1 MGEFNKDTIIL
12 LGYQILNQPGLSVL
26 SPRTTAKRLD
36 CSPRSESREAKGLEK
51 QEAVGE
57 RSSKTSFVFA
67 LWIILAATM
76 VRAIEWVDGKLRIL
90 DQSKLPRE
98 QIFADL
104 DDYRGVVLAIKEM
117 RVRGAPAIG
126 VAAAYGIAL
135 AASSIRTT
143 NKDDLI
149 AQLNQVMQAFAASRP
164 TAVNLFQA
172 IDRMRKAA
180 RGHGVAEIKKSLID
194 EAKRIHK
201 EEVSATEKLSQL
213 GAELIKDGFT
223 LLTHCNAG
231 PLATAGSG
239 TALGAIKAA
248 KEQGKKLSVFVTE
261 TRPLLQGARL
271 TTWELMQE
279 DIPVTLIT
287 DSMAGYF
294 MKRGEIDCVIVGA
307 DRIAANG
314 YTANKIGTYTLA
326 VLANAHGI
334 PFYVA
339 APTTTIDLSLLSGY
353 QIPIEERSPEEVTHI
368 QGVPIAPAGIRA
380 ANPAFD
386 ITPGSY
392 ITAIITEKGII
403 RPPYTEG
410 LKAIGSR
417 FP

>member
-1 MGEFNKDTIIL
+1 VIDSLPSQL
-12 LGYQILNQPGLSVL
+12 LPLFPSFELYYQAM
-26 SPRTTAKRLD
+26 TT
-36 CSPRSESREAKGLEK
+36 
-51 QEAVGE
+51 
-57 RSSKTSFVFA
+57 
-67 LWIILAATM
+67 
-76 VRAIEWVDGKLRIL
+76 RAIEWLNGKLRIL

-104 DDYRGVVLAIKEM
+104 DNYQDVVLAIKEM

-135 AASSIRTT
+135 GASGIKTAS
-143 NKDDLI
+143 KDEFL
-149 AQLNQVMQAFAASRP
+149 AQLNQVVQAFAASRP

-172 IDRMRKAA
+172 INRMKKAA
-180 RGHGVAEIKKSLID
+180 RGDGVAAIKNSLVN
-194 EAKRIHK
+194 EAKRIHQ
-201 EEVSATEKLSQL
+201 EEITATKQLSQL
-213 GAELIKDGFT
+213 GAGLIKDGFT
-223 LLTHCNAG
+223 VLTHCNAG
-231 PLATAGSG
+231 PLATAGYG
-239 TALGAIKAA
+239 TALGVIKAA
-248 KEQGKKLSVFVTE
+248 KEQGKKVSVFATE

-279 DIPVTLIT
+279 GIPVTLII

-339 APTTTIDLSLLSGY
+339 APTTTIDLSLTSGY

-368 QGVPIAPAGIRA
+368 QGVAIAPEGIDV

-386 ITPGSY
+386 ITPNQY
-392 ITAIITEKGII
+392 ISAIITERGII
-403 RPPYTEG
+403 RKPYTEG
-410 LKAIGSR
+410 LKKIGSR
-417 FP
+417 FL